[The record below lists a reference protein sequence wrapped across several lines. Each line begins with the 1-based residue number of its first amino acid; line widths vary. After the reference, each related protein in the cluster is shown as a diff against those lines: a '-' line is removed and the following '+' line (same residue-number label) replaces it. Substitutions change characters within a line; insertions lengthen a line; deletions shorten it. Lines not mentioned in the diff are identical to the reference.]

1 MVPVKVNGENF
12 SMELDTGT
20 SVSIMFEEAW
30 RRWSQKSQIKLK
42 TYTGEAL
49 EIIGQVQVEVT
60 YQDQLNELLKDG
72 VELKWST
79 DQQKSLNQLKD
90 KLSSTSVLTYLTRS
104 YR

>member
-20 SVSIMFEEAW
+20 SVSIMFEEA
-30 RRWSQKSQIKLK
+30 WSQKSQIKLK

>member
-1 MVPVKVNGENF
+1 MVKTF
-12 SMELDTGT
+12 
-20 SVSIMFEEAW
+20 
-30 RRWSQKSQIKLK
+30 RWSWTLVLQFESFSRRRGEDGPQKSQIKLK

-49 EIIGQVQVEVT
+49 EIIGQVRVEVT

>member
-1 MVPVKVNGENF
+1 MVKTF
-12 SMELDTGT
+12 
-20 SVSIMFEEAW
+20 
-30 RRWSQKSQIKLK
+30 RWSWTLVLQFQSCSRRRGEDGPQKSQIKLK

-90 KLSSTSVLTYLTRS
+90 KFSSTSVLTYLTRS

>member
-79 DQQKSLNQLKD
+79 DQQKSLN
-90 KLSSTSVLTYLTRS
+90 
-104 YR
+104 

>member
-12 SMELDTGT
+12 SMELDAGT

-30 RRWSQKSQIKLK
+30 RRWSQIKLK